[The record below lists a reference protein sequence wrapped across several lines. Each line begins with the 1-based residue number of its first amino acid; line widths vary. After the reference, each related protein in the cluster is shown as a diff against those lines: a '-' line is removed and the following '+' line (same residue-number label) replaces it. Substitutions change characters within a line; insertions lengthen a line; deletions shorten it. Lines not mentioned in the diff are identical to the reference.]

1 MHRAVQGFA
10 LLHMWAW
17 INVLVGDITMRPTKP
32 LNRRSVDFG
41 QFDTGASNASSSKSC
56 LHWIDSELAL
66 SHVAQAIRNVRIV
79 RRAEFG
85 ADISEPAWDM
95 LIELYSRESTG
106 DFTTG
111 SLLKDA
117 ASVPTST
124 ARRWLKHLAR
134 EGFIRIRPHPAEPEI
149 EFVELTDR
157 ARVALE
163 RVFMKVRSVFDTGL
177 GTPVGTPQPKLG
189 R

>member
-1 MHRAVQGFA
+1 MPS
-10 LLHMWAW
+10 
-17 INVLVGDITMRPTKP
+17 TPP
-32 LNRRSVDFG
+32 LNRRSLDLG
-41 QFDTGASNASSSKSC
+41 QFGTGASNAPSSKSC
-56 LHWIDSELAL
+56 LNWIDCELAL
-66 SHVAQAIRNVRIV
+66 SHVAQAIRHVRIV

-85 ADISEPAWDM
+85 VDISEPAWDM
-95 LIELYSRESTG
+95 LIELYFRESTG

-117 ASVPTST
+117 AGVPTST
-124 ARRWLKHLAR
+124 ACRWLKHLTR
-134 EGFIRIRPHPAEPEI
+134 EEFIRIRPHPAEPEI

-157 ARVALE
+157 ARDALE

-177 GTPVGTPQPKLG
+177 GTPVGTPQSKLE